1 MRRKVF
7 RGDTV
12 RWVWRIVGL
21 SLSAYGAYLFYLG
34 DLSSFLSGWGVICL
48 GLGTA
53 VLISTWLGG
62 AALALLLAVGVLVT
76 SLVRLLLGT
85 GDWWHWLLLAGMMAL
100 VALVGAAAQA
110 NDSSQEAT
118 SDGETPLRAIDQE
131 SRTSER
137 ELIERPSPGKGLAS
151 GTERVVANLTPRLP
165 GRRSASKQGICSTC
179 GAEINVTRPFC
190 GSCGA
195 AV

>member
-1 MRRKVF
+1 M
-7 RGDTV
+7 
-12 RWVWRIVGL
+12 RWVWRLVGL

-100 VALVGAAAQA
+100 VALVGAATQSD
-110 NDSSQEAT
+110 DSSEKTT
-118 SDGETPLRAIDQE
+118 SDGEAPLRAIDRE
-131 SRTSER
+131 SRTIER
-137 ELIERPSPGKGLAS
+137 ESTERAAPAQGLTS

-190 GSCGA
+190 GACGA
-195 AV
+195 TLGS